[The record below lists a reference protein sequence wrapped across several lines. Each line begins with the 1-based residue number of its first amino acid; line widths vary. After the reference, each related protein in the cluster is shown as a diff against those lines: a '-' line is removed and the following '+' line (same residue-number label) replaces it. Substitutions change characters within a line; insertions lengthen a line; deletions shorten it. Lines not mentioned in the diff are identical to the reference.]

1 MAMEN
6 SLKSSK
12 SFSRELNGYKFKMFE
27 GGGGFLFFVGN
38 KFSSVKDSVE
48 RNNNKMQT
56 PTQSMHV
63 WKGAVG
69 LEKGR
74 RLD

>member
-1 MAMEN
+1 MDIN
-6 SLKSSK
+6 SKCLRVAGD
-12 SFSRELNGYKFKMFE
+12 FC
-27 GGGGFLFFVGN
+27 FFVGN

-63 WKGAVG
+63 WKGAVE
-69 LEKGR
+69 LEEER